1 MLSQPFEVSLV
12 EELDPDVRVSLAQ
25 LAQLPVLARD
35 ERLLHHGELDVQI
48 LLRQIEVGRERLAH
62 PAVLVLLE
70 DEGSRLVEPR
80 DSVVVEH
87 LGALELCLTG
97 EARWLGA
104 LICLE
109 IRDIEPHLH
118 CTVPTRSDSETV
130 YHTGFMARISLVPQ
144 KREFFD
150 LFNQAAAN
158 AVAISQKL
166 TELLDDFPEHADER
180 MRDIKELEHH
190 GDRLTHELVD
200 LINRTFVT
208 PFDRDDM
215 YRLAGVLD
223 DICDH
228 VDDSAEKIALY
239 GVREVRPQ
247 ARRQAE
253 VIQRAAGKLSEAI
266 ARLEGFKDSKRQ
278 LIELRELEDEGDR
291 ISREAIA
298 ELFSGG
304 LDAIALIRWKD
315 IHEQL
320 EEAVD
325 ACENAA
331 DVLEAILVKN
341 R

>member
-1 MLSQPFEVSLV
+1 
-12 EELDPDVRVSLAQ
+12 
-25 LAQLPVLARD
+25 
-35 ERLLHHGELDVQI
+35 
-48 LLRQIEVGRERLAH
+48 
-62 PAVLVLLE
+62 
-70 DEGSRLVEPR
+70 
-80 DSVVVEH
+80 
-87 LGALELCLTG
+87 
-97 EARWLGA
+97 
-104 LICLE
+104 
-109 IRDIEPHLH
+109 
-118 CTVPTRSDSETV
+118 
-130 YHTGFMARISLVPQ
+130 MARLTLVPQ

-150 LFNQAAAN
+150 LYNQAASN
-158 AVAISQKL
+158 AVAISQRL
-166 TELLDDFPEHADER
+166 IELLDAFPAHADER
-180 MRDIKELEHH
+180 MRDIKELEHA

-228 VDDSAEKIALY
+228 VDDSAEKVVGY
-239 GVREVRPQ
+239 GVREIREQ
-247 ARRQAE
+247 ARQQAQ
-253 VIQRAAGKLSEAI
+253 VINRAATKLAEAI
-266 ARLEGFKDSKRQ
+266 GRLEGFRDSKRQ

-291 ISREAIA
+291 LARAAIF

-304 LDAIALIRWKD
+304 VDAISLIRWKD

>member
-1 MLSQPFEVSLV
+1 
-12 EELDPDVRVSLAQ
+12 
-25 LAQLPVLARD
+25 
-35 ERLLHHGELDVQI
+35 
-48 LLRQIEVGRERLAH
+48 
-62 PAVLVLLE
+62 
-70 DEGSRLVEPR
+70 
-80 DSVVVEH
+80 
-87 LGALELCLTG
+87 
-97 EARWLGA
+97 
-104 LICLE
+104 
-109 IRDIEPHLH
+109 
-118 CTVPTRSDSETV
+118 
-130 YHTGFMARISLVPQ
+130 MARLGLVPQ
-144 KREFFD
+144 KRAFFD

-158 AVAISQKL
+158 AVAISQSL
-166 TELLDDFPEHADER
+166 VELLEAFPDRADER
-180 MRDIKELEHH
+180 MRDIKELEHQ

-228 VDDSAEKIALY
+228 VDDSAEKMVGY
-239 GVREVRPQ
+239 GAREVREP

-253 VIQRAAGKLSEAI
+253 VILRAASKLCEAI

-278 LIELRELEDEGDR
+278 LIELRTLEDEGDR
-291 ISREAIA
+291 IARAAIA
-298 ELFSGG
+298 ELFGG
-304 LDAIALIRWKD
+304 GVDAITLIRWKD